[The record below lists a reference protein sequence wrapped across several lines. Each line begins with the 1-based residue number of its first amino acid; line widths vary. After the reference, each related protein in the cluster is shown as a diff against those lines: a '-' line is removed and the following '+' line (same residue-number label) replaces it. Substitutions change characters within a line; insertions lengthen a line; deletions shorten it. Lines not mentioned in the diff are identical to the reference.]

1 MEKKDNDRTNFEEE
15 EEKELLTPFE
25 AEEENRFGR
34 FKNAD
39 ALYNSYLKLEAEFTR
54 RSQQLKRL
62 RNICAEHGLGEDGQP
77 LATHGVAEK
86 EIAGEANGLADG
98 STGVAEGKVP
108 DKSAEKAVEKTVEK
122 EAEKTAEKATDES
135 AISDDVKEKIIKEY
149 LDGVAK
155 SNVPLLK
162 GGGGIVTAGKRR
174 ISSITQAGNLSLQY
188 FREGNK

>member
-1 MEKKDNDRTNFEEE
+1 MEKKDNDRINIEENEDGEISMPFEGEEE
-15 EEKELLTPFE
+15 S
-25 AEEENRFGR
+25 RFGR

-77 LATHGVAEK
+77 LTLRGVAKE
-86 EIAGEANGLADG
+86 EIADG
-98 STGVAEGKVP
+98 AAEGK
-108 DKSAEKAVEKTVEK
+108 AEKSFEKT
-122 EAEKTAEKATDES
+122 EALAADRTDV
-135 AISDDVKEKIIKEY
+135 SDVSGDVKEKIIKEY

-155 SNVPLLK
+155 SSVPILR
-162 GGGGIVTAGKRR
+162 GGGIVTAGKRK

-188 FREGNK
+188 FREGGNK